1 VASGGRNPIDWAFQR
16 AEDRAP
22 SAEEHR
28 ILEALYRDS
37 LRQFR
42 TDRKAAD
49 ALVSIGEA
57 PSSANTVEIAAMTM
71 VTRAILNLHET
82 ITRN

>member
-1 VASGGRNPIDWAFQR
+1 VASGGRNPIDWAFQH

-22 SAEEHR
+22 TAEEHR

-37 LRQFR
+37 LKQFR
-42 TDRKAAD
+42 ADRKAAD
-49 ALVSIGEA
+49 ALVSTGEA
-57 PSSANTVEIAAMTM
+57 PRSANTVDIAAMTM